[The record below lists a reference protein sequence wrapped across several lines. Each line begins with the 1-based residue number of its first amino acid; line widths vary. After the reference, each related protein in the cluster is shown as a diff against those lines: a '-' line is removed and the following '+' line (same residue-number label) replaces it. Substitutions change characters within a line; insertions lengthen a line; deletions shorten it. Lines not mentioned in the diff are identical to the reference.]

1 MAVHVDEKDHSPS
14 HLERRLSETSSPK
27 VLSEDDD
34 YQIDPVAEKRM
45 LRKIDFR
52 LIPAL
57 FLLFLLAFLDRS
69 NIGNARI
76 QGMTEDLKMTGR
88 DYNIALFIF
97 FPPYILFEVPC
108 NILIKRMKPSTFLSV
123 IMVLWGIATTA
134 QGFVKNT
141 AGLAGCRFLLGLF
154 EAGFFPGCV
163 YLISMYYKRYELQRR
178 FTFFFSASIISGSF
192 SGFLAYAIANM
203 SGVGGY
209 GGWRWIFILE
219 GLFTVLVGIASKW
232 FVADWPEQAKF
243 LNEDERRMLRV
254 RLKQDGGDIRM
265 DRLDKAARKRVFSDW
280 KIYCGIVMYLGVV
293 NCSYS
298 TSFFVPTII
307 QELGFT
313 AAAAQVRSIPV
324 YVCATLGAILTAF
337 LTDHFRHR
345 YAFCI
350 IGILIASV
358 GEILLLVGASVS
370 VGVRYFAVF
379 AVTTGTYVTQPVTLT
394 WMQNNMGGHYK
405 RSISSAMMVGFG
417 NVGGIVASN
426 IFLVEERPRYPTGY
440 GVSLGLLWVCTGAC
454 TVLLWG
460 LRRENRKRER
470 GERDYRFES
479 RERDNLGDDF
489 PTFRYIY

>member
-1 MAVHVDEKDHSPS
+1 MASETAAEKAYAS
-14 HLERRLSETSSPK
+14 HLEHDSSDPK
-27 VLSEDDD
+27 LTDEEEDDA
-34 YQIDPVAEKRM
+34 YTIDPAAEARM

-76 QGMTEDLKMTGR
+76 QGMTRDLRMTGR

-97 FPPYILFEVPC
+97 FIPYILLEVPC
-108 NILIKRMKPSTFLSV
+108 NILIKRMKPSTFLSA
-123 IMVLWGIATTA
+123 IMVLWGIATIG
-134 QGFVKNT
+134 QGLVTNT

-154 EAGFFPGCV
+154 EAGFFPGCT
-163 YLISMYYKRYELQRR
+163 YLIAMYYKRFELQRR

-192 SGFLAYAIANM
+192 SGLLAYAIANM
-203 SGVGGY
+203 DGVGGY

-219 GLFTVLVGIASKW
+219 GLFTVIVGVASKW
-232 FVADWPEQAKF
+232 FVADWPEQATF
-243 LNEDERRMLRV
+243 LSDEEKRMLRV
-254 RLKQDGGDIRM
+254 RLKQDGGMTRM

-280 KIYCGIVMYLGVV
+280 KIYCGVIMYLGVV

-324 YVCATLGAILTAF
+324 YVCATAGAILTAF
-337 LTDHFRHR
+337 ATDYFRHR

-350 IGILIASV
+350 LGILIASV
-358 GEILLLVGASVS
+358 GEILLLVGSRVS

-417 NVGGIVASN
+417 NVGGVVASN
-426 IFLVEERPRYPTGY
+426 IFLVEEAPRYPTGY
-440 GVSLGLLWVCTGAC
+440 GVSLGLLWVCAAAC
-454 TVLLWG
+454 TVFVWG
-460 LRRENRKRER
+460 LWRENGKRER
-470 GERDYRFES
+470 GERDYRYS
-479 RERDNLGDDF
+479 SGERDNLGDDY
-489 PTFRYIY
+489 PAFRYVY

>member
-1 MAVHVDEKDHSPS
+1 MALRNSTDKASAVL
-14 HLERRLSETSSPK
+14 HLENDPSDPKASLS
-27 VLSEDDD
+27 DDD
-34 YQIDPVAEKRM
+34 QTIDPIAEAKM
-45 LRKIDFR
+45 MRKIDFR

-76 QGMTEDLKMTGR
+76 QGMTRDLHMTGR

-97 FPPYILFEVPC
+97 FPPYIIFEVPC
-108 NILIKRMKPSTFLSV
+108 NILIKKMKPSTFLSI
-123 IMVLWGIATTA
+123 IMVFWGIATTA

-141 AGLAGCRFLLGLF
+141 AALAGCRFLLGFF

-163 YLISMYYKRYELQRR
+163 YLISMYYKRFELQRR
-178 FTFFFSASIISGSF
+178 FTFFFCASIISGSF
-192 SGFLAYAIANM
+192 SGLLAYAIAKMN
-203 SGVGGY
+203 GVGGY

-219 GLFTVLVGIASKW
+219 GLFTVIVGIASKW
-232 FVADWPEQAKF
+232 FIADWPEQATF
-243 LNEDERRMLRV
+243 LTDEEKRMLRV
-254 RLKQDGGDIRM
+254 RLRSDGGEARM
-265 DRLDKAARKRVFSDW
+265 NRLDKAARRRVFSDW
-280 KIYCGIVMYLGVV
+280 KMYCGILMYLGVV

-313 AAAAQVRSIPV
+313 AEAAQVRSIPV

-337 LTDHFRHR
+337 ATDFFRHR

-350 IGILIASV
+350 LGIVIASV

-379 AVTTGTYVTQPVTLT
+379 AITTGTYVTQPVTLT
-394 WMQNNMGGHYK
+394 WIQNNMGGHYK

-426 IFLVEERPRYPTGY
+426 VFLVEEAPRYPTGY
-440 GVSLGLLWVCTGAC
+440 GVSLGLLWVCAIAC

-460 LRRENRKRER
+460 LWRENKKRDR
-470 GERDYRFES
+470 GERDYRLQSQEV
-479 RERDNLGDDF
+479 DNLGDDY
-489 PTFRYIY
+489 PTFRFIY

>member
-1 MAVHVDEKDHSPS
+1 MPTEKASTDL
-14 HLERRLSETSSPK
+14 HLERNPSETSSPK
-27 VLSEDDD
+27 VASEDDD
-34 YQIDPVAEKRM
+34 YQIDPAAEKRM
-45 LRKIDFR
+45 LRKIDYR

-76 QGMTEDLKMTGR
+76 QGMTRDLNMTGR

-97 FPPYILFEVPC
+97 FIPYILFEVPC
-108 NILIKRMKPSTFLSV
+108 NILIKRMKPSTFLSL
-123 IMVLWGIATTA
+123 IMVLWGIATVG
-134 QGFVKNT
+134 QGLVTNT

-163 YLISMYYKRYELQRR
+163 YLIAQYYKRFELQRR

-192 SGFLAYAIANM
+192 SGLLAYAIANM
-203 SGVGGY
+203 DGVGGY

-219 GLFTVLVGIASKW
+219 GLFTILVGIASKW
-232 FVADWPEQAKF
+232 FVADWPEQASF
-243 LNEDERRMLRV
+243 LTDDEKRMLRV
-254 RLKQDGGDIRM
+254 RLKQDGGDVRM
-265 DRLDKAARKRVFSDW
+265 DHLDKAARGRVFSDW
-280 KIYCGIVMYLGVV
+280 KIYCGIIMYLGVV

-337 LTDHFRHR
+337 ATDHFRHR
-345 YAFCI
+345 HAFCI
-350 IGILIASV
+350 IGVVIASV
-358 GEILLLVGASVS
+358 GEILLLVGANVS

-394 WMQNNMGGHYK
+394 WVQNNMGGHYK

-417 NVGGIVASN
+417 NIGGVVASN
-426 IFLVEERPRYPTGY
+426 VFLVEEAPRYPTGY
-440 GVSLGLLWVCTGAC
+440 GVSLGLLWVCAIAC
-454 TVLLWG
+454 TVMLWG
-460 LRRENRKRER
+460 LWRENRIRDR
-470 GERDYRFES
+470 GGRDYRFES
-479 RERDNLGDDF
+479 KEKGNLGDDY